1 MAKRVPTVENCTNLL
16 RDMVQINTCQPAGN
30 ELDLV
35 KYIEGVFAGKK
46 VEMTRLDHGNNRCS
60 LVVKLPGE
68 SDMGGLALL
77 SHLDTV
83 AYGDESKWTYPPL
96 SATIA
101 DGKLYGRGSADMKSG
116 AASMI
121 EMALCLLDNEVPL
134 KKPVFLCFTA
144 DEEVNGLGVV
154 KVAESGLVNNVDAA
168 IIAEPSNE
176 DIGLSEK
183 GALWFRLHAKG
194 KLSHGSRPEIGIN
207 AVEKC
212 MEFVARLRPLIDVTE
227 VHPALDTT
235 TVSVTKLSGGIM
247 TNVIPDDA
255 VLEMD
260 IRTLPSISHDK
271 VIADAKDICAK
282 MMEEKPG
289 LVLELEIINNRP
301 AVETAESDPFVEQ
314 LKAVHDKLGYKH
326 TCKGLY
332 FYTDAS
338 QLIPV
343 IHKPFVIFGPADD
356 KQAHQTNEFAPLEAV
371 RKLAEIYLTY
381 VMDYLV

>member
-1 MAKRVPTVENCTNLL
+1 MANRVPTLENCTNLL
-16 RDMVQINTCQPAGN
+16 RDMVQINTCQPEGN

-35 KYIEGVFAGKK
+35 KYIEKVFAGKK

-60 LVVKLPGE
+60 LMVKLPGE
-68 SDMGGLALL
+68 SDKGGLALL

-83 AYGDESKWTYPPL
+83 ACGDESKWTYPPH

-101 DGKLYGRGSADMKSG
+101 DGNLYGRGSADMKAG
-116 AASMI
+116 AAAMI
-121 EMALCLLDNEVPL
+121 EMALCLLDNEVAL
-134 KKPVFLCFTA
+134 KKPVYLRFTA
-144 DEEVNGLGVV
+144 DEEVNGIGVV
-154 KVAESGLVNNVDAA
+154 SFADAGYLKDVDAV
-168 IIAEPSNE
+168 IVAEPSNE
-176 DIGLSEK
+176 DIGLCEK

-212 MEFVARLRPLIDVTE
+212 MEFVASLRPLIDVTE
-227 VHPALDTT
+227 VHPELDTT

-271 VIADAKDICAK
+271 VIADAKAICAK

-289 LVLELEIINNRP
+289 LVLELEVINNRP
-301 AVETAESDPFVEQ
+301 AVETPESDPFIDQ
-314 LKAVHDKLGYKH
+314 LKAVHKKLGYEP

-356 KQAHQTNEFAPLEAV
+356 KQAHQTNEFVPLASV
-371 RKLAEIYLTY
+371 RKLSEIYLTY
-381 VMDYLV
+381 VMDYLA